1 MDNTFEI
8 NHKLFLYGDFT
19 GKYISK
25 EKSISGNSTFSNIKI
40 LEGALNGFEKYDFN
54 NLFKIASKS
63 LFHRDNFEMEINI
76 DDESFKD
83 KYIFKEDISNST
95 LYDIVLSDQLKEG
108 NKTFGVIKGKLI
120 FSLTDSSTF
129 ELFQEKF
136 YEVSKEIDF
145 GDQHYVDANVQK
157 LKYFFRRNLNL
168 FNWLKNLK
176 NRLFKKKKNL

>member
-1 MDNTFEI
+1 MDNTFEV
-8 NHKLFLYGDFT
+8 NHKLFLFGDFT

-25 EKSISGNSTFSNIKI
+25 EKSITGNSTFSTIKI
-40 LEGALNGFEKYDFN
+40 LEGTLNGFEKCDFN

-83 KYIFKEDISNST
+83 QYVFKEDVSNST
-95 LYDIVLSDQLKEG
+95 LYDIKLSGHVKEG

-129 ELFQEKF
+129 ELYQDNF
-136 YEVSKEIDF
+136 YQVTKEIDF

-157 LKYFFRRNLNL
+157 LKRFIKRNLNL
-168 FNWLKNLK
+168 FK
-176 NRLFKKKKNL
+176 LFKSLFKRFFKRKIIQ

>member
-8 NHKLFLYGDFT
+8 NNKLFLYGDFT

-40 LEGALNGFEKYDFN
+40 LEGTLNGFEKYDFN

-108 NKTFGVIKGKLI
+108 NKTFGVIHGKLI
-120 FSLTDSSTF
+120 FSLTDTSSF
-129 ELFQEKF
+129 ELFQEKS

-157 LKYFFRRNLNL
+157 LKYFLSRNLNI
-168 FNWLKNLK
+168 FKWIKKLK

>member
-1 MDNTFEI
+1 MDNSFEI

-25 EKSISGNSTFSNIKI
+25 EKSITGNSTFSTIKI
-40 LEGALNGFEKYDFN
+40 LEGTLNGFEKCDFN

-83 KYIFKEDISNST
+83 KYVFKEDISNST
-95 LYDIVLSDQLKEG
+95 LYDIELSDHLKEG

-120 FSLTDSSTF
+120 FSLSESSTF
-129 ELFQEKF
+129 ELHQDKI
-136 YEVSKEIDF
+136 YQISREIDF
-145 GDQHYVDANVQK
+145 GDQHYVDANVQRFK
-157 LKYFFRRNLNL
+157 NFFRRNINI
-168 FNWLKNLK
+168 FEWLKNLK